1 LTGALTLYD
10 IYHHWDASQ
19 VAEVSHALASRARTS
34 RQIAQ
39 ELGNLPVF
47 ATWTGQSADTA
58 SAAIGASAT
67 KLELSAQECF
77 RLAAGLAPI
86 EEEVEQ
92 VTKEVKAIWAYSQ
105 ETPVVDVDL
114 NANTVIERDTSFL
127 YPEAAEKLEA
137 IAELKTRIAAVLAK
151 AEEADTQLAQALA
164 MSTGEEP
171 VDADRPVEAP
181 RAVPHAPAGAS
192 QQEVR
197 KWWDSLSPGQ
207 RREVQTVLP
216 DSIRNLDGIPPDV
229 RSKLNMAAL
238 PREITNFQNGSLG
251 RDGRVYIDQAKL
263 ADLKALRDTLSA
275 HPGDSLILLDTTS
288 NPFGVLA
295 AVGVGDVD
303 NAERVGVSV
312 GGLNTRV
319 SASVDEM
326 VREAEAQRGKAS
338 ELRRTAHV
346 PNYDAV
352 ASIAWLGYQAPDSAH
367 DVIHDDLARK
377 GAGDLNSFYKG
388 LAATSNIP
396 DQQITAFGH
405 SYGSLTTSLA
415 LQQGAPVSDVV
426 LYGSP
431 GGEITNAAQLGVTP
445 GHAYYMVGVNDHV
458 ADAVPQL
465 GAFGP
470 GMQDVPG
477 MTELSVNTGTA
488 PGLPLGDGNL
498 HERAYGH
505 SEYPRDGSNGQL
517 RMSGY
522 NMAAVLAGLPDD
534 IVKPRALPPPT
545 IPSGP
550 GPLGWPMPNPDYQP

>member
-1 LTGALTLYD
+1 MTGALTLYD
-10 IYHHWDASQ
+10 IYHHWDGSQ
-19 VAEVSHALASRARTS
+19 VAEVSQALAARARTS
-34 RQIAQ
+34 RQIAM
-39 ELGNLPVF
+39 ELKNLAVF
-47 ATWTGQSADTA
+47 GTWKGQSADAA

-67 KLELSAQECF
+67 KIELSAQECF

-86 EEEVEQ
+86 EEEVER
-92 VTKEVKAIWAYSQ
+92 VTTEVKAIWAYSQ
-105 ETPVVDVDL
+105 KAPVVDVDL
-114 NANTVIERDTSFL
+114 NANTVIEPDTSFL

-137 IAELKTRIAAVLAK
+137 KIAALKTRVAAVLAK
-151 AEEADTQLAQALA
+151 AEEVDAELAPALA

-197 KWWDSLSPGQ
+197 RWWDSLSPGQ
-207 RREVQTVLP
+207 RREVQQILP
-216 DSIRNLDGIPPDV
+216 DSIRNLDGIPFDV

-238 PREITNFQNGSLG
+238 PREITKFQNGSLG

-263 ADLKALRDTLSA
+263 ADLKALRDTLAKPA
-275 HPGDSLILLDTTS
+275 HKGDSLILLDTTS

-303 NAERVGVSV
+303 NAERVGVTV

-326 VREAEAQRGKAS
+326 VREAETQRNKAS
-338 ELRRTAHV
+338 DLRGRAGL
-346 PNYDAV
+346 PNHEAV
-352 ASIAWLGYQAPDSAH
+352 ASIAWLGYQAPANVH
-367 DVIHDDLARK
+367 DVIHDDLARV
-377 GAGDLNSFYKG
+377 GADRLNNFYKG
-388 LAATSNIP
+388 LAATSNVP

-431 GGEITNAAQLGVTP
+431 GGEITNASQLGVAP
-445 GHAYYMVGVNDHV
+445 GHAYYYMLGVNDHV
-458 ADAVPQL
+458 ADVIPHM

-488 PGLPLGDGNL
+488 PGLPLATAIL
-498 HERAYGH
+498 
-505 SEYPRDGSNGQL
+505 
-517 RMSGY
+517 MSAPTAIP
-522 NMAAVLAGLPDD
+522 NIREKAA
-534 IVKPRALPPPT
+534 T
-545 IPSGP
+545 ISFA
-550 GPLGWPMPNPDYQP
+550 